1 MSKIINNEKDSNF
14 IIDTEDPQLMYSYD
28 NRNGQFNNNFEL
40 TELFHY
46 IKDNYTGIKK
56 SSSITPDTL
65 VIINK
70 DDKEVNKKK
79 YFNIKKQIKIPQ
91 LFLEE
96 RINSKIKI
104 MNIDKEMKIKFLLDS
119 DNNNN
124 KIINTKNELNVN
136 FKRRRKSIKGLS
148 EQTKKQKKEKN
159 YKAYRNDNM
168 INRIKNMIHNS
179 LIISINRLIK
189 SLQIDKDIKKI
200 NYNLRVNKRKKN
212 DNLELLNFTIKD
224 YLSKDISAKY
234 NHNKYQNNYNDIV
247 IDNLLLD
254 NNNKDIFEFIFNH
267 LKLEDWL
274 DLFTYKKDLTDFDEC
289 NSLDKI
295 KRSVIK
301 DNLVRIDKY
310 LDKIYKED
318 KIYFHIFCILIYN
331 LRLYL
336 TVGRNRRKGKEK
348 VD

>member
-1 MSKIINNEKDSNF
+1 
-14 IIDTEDPQLMYSYD
+14 
-28 NRNGQFNNNFEL
+28 
-40 TELFHY
+40 
-46 IKDNYTGIKK
+46 
-56 SSSITPDTL
+56 
-65 VIINK
+65 
-70 DDKEVNKKK
+70 
-79 YFNIKKQIKIPQ
+79 
-91 LFLEE
+91 
-96 RINSKIKI
+96 
-104 MNIDKEMKIKFLLDS
+104 
-119 DNNNN
+119 
-124 KIINTKNELNVN
+124 
-136 FKRRRKSIKGLS
+136 
-148 EQTKKQKKEKN
+148 
-159 YKAYRNDNM
+159 M

-212 DNLELLNFTIKD
+212 DNLDLLNCSIKD
-224 YLSKDISAKY
+224 YLSNDISSKY

-274 DLFTYKKDLTDFDEC
+274 DLFTYKKDLTDFNEY

-295 KRSVIK
+295 QKRVIK

-310 LDKIYKED
+310 LEKIYKED

-331 LRLYL
+331 LKRYL
-336 TVGRNRRKGKEK
+336 TVGRNRRKGEEK

>member
-200 NYNLRVNKRKKN
+200 NYNLRVNKRKKD
-212 DNLELLNFTIKD
+212 DNLELLN
-224 YLSKDISAKY
+224 
-234 NHNKYQNNYNDIV
+234 
-247 IDNLLLD
+247 
-254 NNNKDIFEFIFNH
+254 
-267 LKLEDWL
+267 
-274 DLFTYKKDLTDFDEC
+274 
-289 NSLDKI
+289 
-295 KRSVIK
+295 
-301 DNLVRIDKY
+301 
-310 LDKIYKED
+310 
-318 KIYFHIFCILIYN
+318 
-331 LRLYL
+331 
-336 TVGRNRRKGKEK
+336 
-348 VD
+348 

>member
-14 IIDTEDPQLMYSYD
+14 IIDTEYPQLMYSYD

-56 SSSITPDTL
+56 PSSITPDTL

-124 KIINTKNELNVN
+124 KIINTKNELKVN
-136 FKRRRKSIKGLS
+136 FK
-148 EQTKKQKKEKN
+148 
-159 YKAYRNDNM
+159 
-168 INRIKNMIHNS
+168 
-179 LIISINRLIK
+179 
-189 SLQIDKDIKKI
+189 
-200 NYNLRVNKRKKN
+200 
-212 DNLELLNFTIKD
+212 
-224 YLSKDISAKY
+224 
-234 NHNKYQNNYNDIV
+234 
-247 IDNLLLD
+247 
-254 NNNKDIFEFIFNH
+254 
-267 LKLEDWL
+267 
-274 DLFTYKKDLTDFDEC
+274 
-289 NSLDKI
+289 
-295 KRSVIK
+295 
-301 DNLVRIDKY
+301 
-310 LDKIYKED
+310 
-318 KIYFHIFCILIYN
+318 
-331 LRLYL
+331 
-336 TVGRNRRKGKEK
+336 
-348 VD
+348 